1 LYKPQLEEFDRTGSI
16 MTQSFI
22 ILLLIQVFI
31 LLLGISIGHSFM
43 LLRLRTEENRKRELE
58 LSLLEKRSEILTQGK
73 KIAHDLEEV
82 LYKAKVQQEIDDI
95 IRKNQNR

>member
-1 LYKPQLEEFDRTGSI
+1 
-16 MTQSFI
+16 MTPSFI
-22 ILLLIQVFI
+22 IILLVQVFV
-31 LLLGISIGHSFM
+31 LLLGLSIGHSVV
-43 LLRLRTEENRKRELE
+43 LLRLRAEENRKRELE

-95 IRKNQNR
+95 IRKNQNK

>member
-1 LYKPQLEEFDRTGSI
+1 

-58 LSLLEKRSEILTQGK
+58 LSLLEKRSEILIQGK

>member
-1 LYKPQLEEFDRTGSI
+1 
-16 MTQSFI
+16 MTQGF
-22 ILLLIQVFI
+22 ILLLLVQVFI
-31 LLLGISIGHSFM
+31 LLLGISIGRSIV

-58 LSLLEKRSEILTQGK
+58 LSLMEKRSDILVQGK

-95 IRKNQNR
+95 IRKDQDK